1 MLYQNPSSPKADY
14 LLNGAHL
21 EVAQEAKYLGVIIQ
35 SDLKF
40 NTHIQNKVS
49 KTNRQ
54 LGMIKRA
61 LHNAPEQARLLAY
74 TSLCRPHM
82 EYAASVWNP
91 S

>member
-1 MLYQNPSSPKADY
+1 MSFNIDRSSILTFNQKPSSSKADY

-49 KTNRQ
+49 NANRQ
-54 LGMIKRA
+54 LDMIK
-61 LHNAPEQARLLAY
+61 
-74 TSLCRPHM
+74 
-82 EYAASVWNP
+82 
-91 S
+91 